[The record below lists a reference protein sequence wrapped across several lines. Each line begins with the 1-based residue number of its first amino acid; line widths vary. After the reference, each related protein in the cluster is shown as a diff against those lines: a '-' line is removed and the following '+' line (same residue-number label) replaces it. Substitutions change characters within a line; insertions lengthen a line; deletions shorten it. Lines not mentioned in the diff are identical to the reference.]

1 MLKFVGLIGIVL
13 SLGLVGIM
21 KYEQLKTR
29 VNLLE
34 DFLQMILELKG
45 QIGYFKEPLPLIFAR
60 AEKKGDS
67 KAFKLLGSV
76 ESKLNQK
83 DDEIAKIWPLAV
95 SEIYNDMPLQK
106 EDFDTIKYLGTF
118 IGQTDYDNHIFH
130 FSYLEEK
137 LANQIADGKNSL
149 KTKGP
154 MYRKIGFFLGA
165 ILAILVI

>member
-60 AEKKGDS
+60 AEKK
-67 KAFKLLGSV
+67 AAW
-76 ESKLNQK
+76 QCR
-83 DDEIAKIWPLAV
+83 
-95 SEIYNDMPLQK
+95 
-106 EDFDTIKYLGTF
+106 IKT
-118 IGQTDYDNHIFH
+118 
-130 FSYLEEK
+130 
-137 LANQIADGKNSL
+137 
-149 KTKGP
+149 
-154 MYRKIGFFLGA
+154 
-165 ILAILVI
+165 